1 MAESHRDE
9 IAKLES
15 MYAANPEGRV
25 FTHLAEAY
33 RKAGD
38 LVRAREVLE
47 DGLRRHA
54 DSASGFVV
62 LGRVMQD
69 LDQPKEAAS
78 AFARVLELDPEN
90 RVALRALGDLAHAA
104 GRTDEALAHFEQLL
118 VLDPSDEVVEALVSE
133 IKRAV
138 AAAPA
143 AAGGEAGASHS
154 VTMEG
159 YQATLLQ
166 PAGEA
171 ATVSFEG
178 EAPPAAAAEAAPA
191 AAAVAA
197 PAAETVPP
205 VFALGGLTAAA
216 EASPAG
222 AAEPAEPQLP
232 SLDVSWPAPAGEAVA
247 AWAAPGGEA
256 APGPAPEPAAEAD
269 AGVAAEEGQEAPAPQ
284 ALELPVAAEPPAPPP
299 WGMAGE
305 EPKGSASPVGDEP
318 AELVTETMAE
328 LYRSQGHLERAAE
341 VYRALL
347 RQRPGDEQLERK
359 LLEVELAILAPE
371 AVVGAGPGETPEVPA
386 PPPEGFTPEEPEGFA
401 AAAVDAVQSLAPAA
415 EEPAEPAP
423 VEPVTAQAMA
433 PEPEVAEPDLAAPA
447 SEAQDA
453 GLTELPEGAAWE
465 EPVPTVESFG
475 YAALEVESSVA
486 EEPWTEAA
494 VEEASPAEAPEPVWM
509 GGGDVPVEEPTP
521 YAWEAGPAEEDAGP
535 PVSAYL
541 HDLLSWRLTV
551 APVWVSPEPAPP
563 VEESGYYEALPEPVT
578 DWTASPESYEPYVP
592 PQEYE
597 APGFEAPAPFE
608 PPAWTG
614 QVPEPAA
621 PTWADEA
628 AADPWTSETSL
639 PVEPAEPAAT
649 EDLAWLTGPD
659 GLAPESPVQPAAGM
673 PPGPA
678 APEAPGDDDD
688 LEMFRAWLQSL
699 KK

>member
-69 LDQPKEAAS
+69 LDQPTEAAG
-78 AFARVLELDPEN
+78 AFARVLDLDPEN

-104 GRTDEALAHFEQLL
+104 GRTDAALAHFEQLL
-118 VLDPSDEVVEALVSE
+118 VLDPSDEAVEALVTE
-133 IKRAV
+133 IKRAA

-143 AAGGEAGASHS
+143 AAVEERGASHP
-154 VTMEG
+154 VAMEG
-159 YQATLLQ
+159 YQATSYQ
-166 PAGEA
+166 SEGEA
-171 ATVSFEG
+171 ATVSFE
-178 EAPPAAAAEAAPA
+178 EAAPPAPAAEAAPA
-191 AAAVAA
+191 AEVA
-197 PAAETVPP
+197 PP
-205 VFALGGLTAAA
+205 VFDLGGLAAA
-216 EASPAG
+216 VEASPAG
-222 AAEPAEPQLP
+222 APEPAAELP
-232 SLDVSWPAPAGEAVA
+232 SLDVSWPAPAGEDEA

-256 APGPAPEPAAEAD
+256 APAAEAAAEAD
-269 AGVAAEEGQEAPAPQ
+269 ASVVAEQPQPEQEAPQTP
-284 ALELPVAAEPPAPPP
+284 ELPAAESPAPPA
-299 WGMAGE
+299 WGLAGE
-305 EPKGSASPVGDEP
+305 EAEGPVGPAGEEP

-371 AVVGAGPGETPEVPA
+371 PVADAAPDATPEAAPA
-386 PPPEGFTPEEPEGFA
+386 PSEGFTPEEPEDFA
-401 AAAVDAVQSLAPAA
+401 AAAVEVVESLAPAA
-415 EEPAEPAP
+415 EEPPESAPLEPMTAEA
-423 VEPVTAQAMA
+423 VV
-433 PEPEVAEPDLAAPA
+433 PEPEVAEPGFAAPA
-447 SEAQDA
+447 LDGEGA
-453 GLTELPEGAAWE
+453 GLTELPEGAVWE
-465 EPVPTVESFG
+465 EPVPAVESFG
-475 YAALEVESSVA
+475 YAALEAESSVA
-486 EEPWTEAA
+486 EEPWTDAV
-494 VEEASPAEAPEPVWM
+494 VEEVAPAEAPEPVWM

-541 HDLLSWRLTV
+541 HGLLSWRLTV
-551 APVWVSPEPAPP
+551 APAWASSEPAAP
-563 VEESGYYEALPEPVT
+563 VEETGYYEAPPEPVT

-597 APGFEAPAPFE
+597 APGFETSPPYEA
-608 PPAWTG
+608 PAWTG
-614 QVPEPAA
+614 SAPEPAA

-628 AADPWTSETSL
+628 AAEPWTSEPSL
-639 PVEPAEPAAT
+639 PVEPVEPAAT

-659 GLAPESPVQPAAGM
+659 GLAPEAPVQPAAPA
-673 PPGPA
+673 PPGPD